1 MTCEAEGVP
10 VPDIIWTRNG
20 IVMSSTQSK
29 TGVRELK
36 FTPVD
41 RNDFGDYMCMAT
53 NFLGS
58 TKKIITIEELGKE
71 YILTWWRET
80 PYNC

>member
-20 IVMSSTQSK
+20 IVMPSTQSK

-41 RNDFGDYMCMAT
+41 TNDFGDYECTAT
-53 NFLGS
+53 NFLGL

-71 YILTWWRET
+71 YLLHLVEGNSI
-80 PYNC
+80 